1 MRPSGWLLRPN
12 VVLGGDPVAENGVMV
27 ADTAI
32 WRDQLT
38 PRERAEL
45 GRGAGVIPLRRPD
58 ILVVGGGI
66 AGVATAV
73 ACHEAGLRP
82 GAPIRAGAAGVG
94 GPPGGRPP
102 PPPRA
107 R

>member
-1 MRPSGWLLRPN
+1 MRPGWLLLPN
-12 VVLGGDPVAENGVMV
+12 VVLGGDPVTENGVMV

-58 ILVVGGGI
+58 ILV
-66 AGVATAV
+66 AV
-73 ACHEAGLRP
+73 SYTHLTLP
-82 GAPIRAGAAGVG
+82 TIYSV
-94 GPPGGRPP
+94 
-102 PPPRA
+102 
-107 R
+107 